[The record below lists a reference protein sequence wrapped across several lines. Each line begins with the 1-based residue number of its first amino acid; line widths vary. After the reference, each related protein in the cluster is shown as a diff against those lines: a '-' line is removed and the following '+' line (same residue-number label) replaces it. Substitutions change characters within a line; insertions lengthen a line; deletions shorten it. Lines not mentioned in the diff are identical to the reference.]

1 MTDRDIEKRLK
12 ALESSVK
19 VIQAIKQLPS
29 DSTLNDVIL
38 TVNRITNNLKR

>member
-1 MTDRDIEKRLK
+1 MTQRDIEKK
-12 ALESSVK
+12 IKSLEDSVK
-19 VIQAIKQLPS
+19 IIQAIKQLPS